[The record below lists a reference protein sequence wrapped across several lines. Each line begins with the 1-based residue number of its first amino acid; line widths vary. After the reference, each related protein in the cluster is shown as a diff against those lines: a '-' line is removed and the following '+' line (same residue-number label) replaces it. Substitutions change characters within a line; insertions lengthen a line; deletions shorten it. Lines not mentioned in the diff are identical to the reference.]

1 MTSSDDWTLLKPDTE
16 LAVGKLLE
24 QLRSE
29 TSGQDLL
36 DAYLFAKKLLAESMQ
51 AFIRIGLEEPD
62 QTFRDLR
69 EKLGEEIHRRYRRHI
84 PERYLR
90 VPYGSSVHEQLFKLL
105 LQRQGQPVQADLLR
119 IVTADSVHTERR
131 VRELRELGLD
141 IRSSEESG
149 QNLYTLG
156 SLTIDTSFIPS
167 IVRNVVKKDSGLTAK
182 ERQSLLG
189 LIGS

>member
-1 MTSSDDWTLLKPDTE
+1 MTSSDDWARLKPDTE
-16 LAVGKLLE
+16 LAVGTLLE

-51 AFIRIGLEEPD
+51 AYIRIDLEVPNG
-62 QTFRDLR
+62 TFRDLR
-69 EKLGEEIHRRYRRHI
+69 EKLLGEIRRRYRAHI
-84 PERYLR
+84 PDRYLR
-90 VPYGSSVHEQLFKLL
+90 VPYGSSVHEQLFTLL

-156 SLTIDTSFIPS
+156 SLAIDTSFIPS
-167 IVRNVVKKDSGLTAK
+167 IVRNIVKKDSGLTARD
-182 ERQSLLG
+182 RQSLIGLLG
-189 LIGS
+189 S